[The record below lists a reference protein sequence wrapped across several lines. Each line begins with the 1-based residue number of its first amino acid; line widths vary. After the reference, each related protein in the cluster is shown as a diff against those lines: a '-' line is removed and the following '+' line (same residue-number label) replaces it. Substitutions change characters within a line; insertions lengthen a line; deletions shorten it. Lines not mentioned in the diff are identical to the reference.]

1 MEHEWKIGDWCQPN
15 GSDDRYLVYLV
26 KANLIGLIDGEG
38 NTRYG
43 SGHSYTHL
51 PDCTGWDWQPPKPQP
66 KTRPMTRDEFLAAW
80 KQRGFCPLINSE
92 DDYDIVTQVVIDDCD
107 DDQEIVQLYGEGWC
121 SLCELSNYKFAS
133 DNSPL
138 TVEE

>member
-1 MEHEWKIGDWCQPN
+1 MKHEWKLGDWCRPN
-15 GSDDRYLVYLV
+15 GSGDRYLVFLM
-26 KANLIGLIDGEG
+26 KANLIGLIDAEG

-43 SGHSYTHL
+43 SGDCYTHL
-51 PDCTGWDWQPPKPQP
+51 ADCTGWDWQPPKPQP

-80 KQRGFCPLINSE
+80 KQRGFCPLIDKDGEIEVVCGVIS
-92 DDYDIVTQVVIDDCD
+92 DDEVDKDIISLNYNGWKSLDD
-107 DDQEIVQLYGEGWC
+107 IA
-121 SLCELSNYKFAS
+121 NYKFAS